1 MDIRESCIAVGIGL
15 GGLGLR
21 LRLELMLVGHSSE
34 VHRGGD
40 RVRRVGVRAK
50 VGADASMLDIRQ
62 KCIAE
67 RIGLGLALGLG
78 LGLGYVYIHT
88 TSPNRL
94 HDFTVKS

>member
-50 VGADASMLDIRQ
+50 VGADASWTFVRSASR
-62 KCIAE
+62 K
-67 RIGLGLALGLG
+67 G
-78 LGLGYVYIHT
+78 
-88 TSPNRL
+88 
-94 HDFTVKS
+94 